1 MRKPHQLATASSQ
14 TTALKWLLRVFIAS
28 YIFQIN
34 ADTPNLKITVNS
46 ISWLQKHSTSK
57 TGAGAGGGRASIK
70 KLVIQT
76 AERQYKIFTSRILA
90 EYISKYLD

>member
-1 MRKPHQLATASSQ
+1 MRKPHQLATASSP

-57 TGAGAGGGRASIK
+57 TGAGGGRASIK
-70 KLVIQT
+70 KIVIQT

>member
-1 MRKPHQLATASSQ
+1 MSNTHQHMRKPHQLATASSQ

-70 KLVIQT
+70 KNSDTNSRKAIQNFHF
-76 AERQYKIFTSRILA
+76 KDPS
-90 EYISKYLD
+90 